1 MCCCVHVAVVKQ
13 YDTIIY
19 PEIKDKSSRFTAWYK
34 EKKEA
39 LASFFFGQDD
49 AEIEHSR
56 FTVLSPYNMRLKC
69 LNIFLEPYKSAL
81 LEGEFQENFD
91 VSSAVTYLLD
101 FYNCCACQYYGTSGP
116 IVHDWN
122 MYRLNNVSC

>member
-13 YDTIIY
+13 CDTIIY
-19 PEIKDKSSRFTAWYK
+19 PEVKDKSSRIVAWYK

-39 LASFFFGQDD
+39 LSNFFFGQD

-56 FTVLSPYNMRLKC
+56 FNVPSPYHMRVKC
-69 LNIFLEPYKSAL
+69 LNIFLEPYKSTL
-81 LEGEFQENFD
+81 LEGVFQENFD
-91 VSSAVTYLLD
+91 VFLAVTYLMD

-122 MYRLNNVSC
+122 MSGLKNVSC

>member
-1 MCCCVHVAVVKQ
+1 MRQ

-19 PEIKDKSSRFTAWYK
+19 PEVKDKSSRLAAWYK

-39 LASFFFGQDD
+39 FASFFFGQDDD

-56 FTVLSPYNMRLKC
+56 FTVLYPYNMRVKC
-69 LNIFLEPYKSAL
+69 LNIFLEPNKSTL

-91 VSSAVTYLLD
+91 VSLAVTYLLD
-101 FYNCCACQYYGTSGP
+101 FYNCCVHQYYGNSGSS
-116 IVHDWN
+116 VHDWN
-122 MYRLNNVSC
+122 IPGLNYVSC